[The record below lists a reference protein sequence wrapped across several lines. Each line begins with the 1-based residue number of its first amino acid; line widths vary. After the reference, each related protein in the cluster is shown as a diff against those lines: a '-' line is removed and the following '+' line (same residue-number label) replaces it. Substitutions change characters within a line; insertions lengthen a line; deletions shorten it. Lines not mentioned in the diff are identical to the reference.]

1 MFHDPKRASGMARPM
16 ALFFLILSSVV
27 ASGQQSLKPPSG
39 AATFK
44 VPIFVTTCGQSPGA
58 LMVKIICRQTK
69 IECIQD
75 DQMTDDE
82 LAAKAKSG
90 GTLFI
95 TTGTSGKGMG
105 AAGVDLA
112 GEVKRCERLVRK
124 ARGLGM
130 RVIVGQIEGSSRRV
144 DDSDEQSIRSMS
156 PLADLLITRA
166 EVDKDGYFTKVAAEK
181 NIPQIFIEGTLD
193 LTKVLPTLLIPK

>member
-1 MFHDPKRASGMARPM
+1 MCHDPRKPSGAARLI
-16 ALFFLILSSVV
+16 ALFFIILS
-27 ASGQQSLKPPSG
+27 AAAAFGQQSLKPPSG

-166 EVDKDGYFTKVAAEK
+166 EVNKDGYFTKVATEK

-193 LTKVLPTLLIPK
+193 LAKILPTLLVPK